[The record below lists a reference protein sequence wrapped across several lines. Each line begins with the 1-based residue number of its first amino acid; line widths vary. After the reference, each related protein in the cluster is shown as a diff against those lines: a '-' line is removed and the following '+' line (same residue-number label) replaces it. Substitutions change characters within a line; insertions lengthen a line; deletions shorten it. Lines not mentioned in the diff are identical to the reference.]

1 MTDKPTKQT
10 RIPLDSQKI
19 ILKTYADG
27 TTAIESDLMDELE
40 EDDVELTA
48 AFDAIE
54 SFILCQ
60 YTAGIKVGS
69 AAYAEA
75 LDQTLD
81 TIISHL
87 D

>member
-10 RIPLDSQKI
+10 RIPLDNQNI
-19 ILKTYADG
+19 ILKTYEDG

-40 EDDVELTA
+40 EDNVELTA

-54 SFILCQ
+54 TFILCQ

-69 AAYAEA
+69 AAYAQSLDEA
-75 LDQTLD
+75 LETIVNNLD
-81 TIISHL
+81 
-87 D
+87 